1 MKLGTTEKRKEV
13 TMNKISI
20 DVSRFMAQKQP
31 LPREDHYGSWT
42 FIIDG
47 SPITVFGYY
56 AEAKSLAKLYVRMHD
71 TGSDRI
77 ELDCFTR
84 AGQLHLAN

>member
-1 MKLGTTEKRKEV
+1 
-13 TMNKISI
+13 MNKISI

-47 SPITVFGYY
+47 SPVTVFGNYT
-56 AEAKSLAKLYVRMHD
+56 EAKSLAKLYVRMHD
-71 TGSDRI
+71 MGSDCI
-77 ELDCFTR
+77 ELERFTS
-84 AGQLHLAN
+84 AGQLHLTH

>member
-1 MKLGTTEKRKEV
+1 
-13 TMNKISI
+13 MNKISI

-31 LPREDHYGSWT
+31 LPHEDHYGSWT

-71 TGSDRI
+71 ISSDEI
-77 ELDCFTR
+77 ELDRFSR
-84 AGQLHLAN
+84 AGQLHLVN